1 MKMMGILLILFGIY
15 HNREVRI
22 LKKRF
27 GIIISLLL
35 AVSLG
40 GCQLRVNQ
48 KIEVNTID
56 NLWALND
63 ESNEFSIN
71 NEWHLSIFDHD
82 VTSEIPVILVTSDD
96 IWECVPLVATV
107 KELGIQVTW
116 KDQNHAVLKYEG
128 NKLYLD
134 AEKQI
139 IHQGHYEGNELDT
152 VAGGKYYYNFV
163 GNEVLVCGSVFI
175 SICYELGMKVHYFVL
190 DESKT
195 VDINFMNTG
204 DGTASDH

>member
-1 MKMMGILLILFGIY
+1 MKLMGILLILFGIFR
-15 HNREVRI
+15 NREVRI

-27 GIIISLLL
+27 RIIISLLL

-40 GCQLRVNQ
+40 GCQLSVN
-48 KIEVNTID
+48 KNIEINTID
-56 NLWALND
+56 SLSALND
-63 ESNEFSIN
+63 ETNEFSIKN
-71 NEWHLSIFDHD
+71 DWHLYIFGHD
-82 VTSEIPVILVTSDD
+82 VTSEIPVISVESDDD
-96 IWECVPLVATV
+96 IWTCVPLVATI

-139 IHQGHYEGNELDT
+139 IHPGHYEVNELDT
-152 VAGGKYYYNFV
+152 VGGGKYYYKFV
-163 GNEVLVCGSVFI
+163 GNEVLVCSSVFMG
-175 SICYELGMKVHYFVL
+175 ICFPLGMKVHCFVL

-195 VDINFMNTG
+195 VDIDFLNT
-204 DGTASDH
+204 